1 MLGLRHAMLIVVAR
15 EGVLQT
21 RYLNEEIERRK
32 ALCLDLEWLRAGV
45 LSSIENLED
54 APLLDNYAI
63 TLRDVPAL
71 KGRVVAHPVIGTTT
85 ARTSAVFV
93 MVPDLGWA
101 RTMSRFYRLG
111 SPCDATARMFS

>member
-1 MLGLRHAMLIVVAR
+1 MLIVVGR

-21 RYLNEEIERRK
+21 RYLNDEIERLK

-45 LSSIENLED
+45 LPSIENLED
-54 APLLDNYAI
+54 APLLDKYEI

-71 KGRVVAHPVIGTTT
+71 KGRVVAHPIIGTAT
-85 ARTSAVFV
+85 ALTSELRV
-93 MVPDLGWA
+93 MAPDLGWA

-111 SPCDATARMFS
+111 SPRDTVARMFS